1 LLQFIIVPSAIFART
16 KNLHIG
22 TGVLLILLH
31 DTRRVAED
39 VAVVNL
45 IYGGRF
51 WVTARKNLT
60 ALV

>member
-1 LLQFIIVPSAIFART
+1 
-16 KNLHIG
+16 
-22 TGVLLILLH
+22 VLLILLH